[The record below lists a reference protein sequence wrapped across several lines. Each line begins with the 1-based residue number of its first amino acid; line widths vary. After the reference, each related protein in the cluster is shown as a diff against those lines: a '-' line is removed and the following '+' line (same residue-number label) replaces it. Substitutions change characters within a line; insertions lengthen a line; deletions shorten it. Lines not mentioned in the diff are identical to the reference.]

1 MNDKTN
7 NLLVWII
14 VLLGALVFLEVIQV
28 FIKYDDFLRLF

>member
-28 FIKYDDFLRLF
+28 FIKYDDILRLF